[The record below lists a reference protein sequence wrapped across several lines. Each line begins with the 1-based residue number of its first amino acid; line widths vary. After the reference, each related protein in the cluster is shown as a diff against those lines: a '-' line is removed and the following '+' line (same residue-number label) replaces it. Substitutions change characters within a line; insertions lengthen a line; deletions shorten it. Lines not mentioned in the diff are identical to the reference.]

1 MTKQKLVHFFFE
13 RNYMVT
19 PEILKKI
26 PDSFDYD
33 SFLDAHKNFQ
43 RSQNTSM
50 LTEDMLGDI
59 FQTQDQ
65 VVQVPLIQPTKIEVI
80 DMYHDKPKKREVK
93 DFVGYMR
100 MRYASLKKILLQRTE
115 LQTAVS
121 INKAFTKAQKEPVA
135 LIGFVYAKDQTKN
148 GHYIL
153 ELEDPTGIIKV
164 LIGAK
169 NEELLAVMDEIVLDE
184 VIGVVGTMGD
194 GMVYVKEIIFPDI
207 PVKEYKRVQDDV
219 CVCFISDLH
228 VGSKM
233 FAKEEFEHFI
243 DWLNLLYGSEE
254 QKELARKVKYLI
266 ISGDLIDGVGIYP
279 GQEKELYITDIYGQY
294 DALADYLG
302 SLRDDIKIV
311 VCGGN
316 HDALRLSEP
325 QPPLSKEFARSLYKL
340 KNVTF
345 VTNPAM
351 VRIHN
356 TFDILMYHGYCF
368 DYYMNNVEFLR
379 KAGSYDASDAMMQFA
394 LKKRHIAPTHV
405 STLYI
410 PDTER
415 DPLVIE
421 KVPDFFVSG
430 HIHHDVKI
438 TTYKNVTLIGCCSFQ
453 YKTAFQEKLGHTN
466 ITWAKSPVIN
476 LKTRQI
482 KVMDF
487 RKEEEII
494 KNEVTL

>member
-13 RNYMVT
+13 RNYMIS
-19 PEILKKI
+19 PDILKKI
-26 PDSFDYD
+26 PDSFNYD
-33 SFLDAHKNFQ
+33 SFLDSHKNFQ
-43 RSQNTSM
+43 KSQNTVL
-50 LTEDMLGDI
+50 LTEDMFKDI
-59 FQTQDQ
+59 FREERRS
-65 VVQVPLIQPTKIEVI
+65 VQVPLTQPTKIEVI
-80 DMYHDKPKKREVK
+80 DMYKDTPKKREVK
-93 DFVGYMR
+93 DFVSYMR

-115 LQTAVS
+115 LQTAIS
-121 INKAFTKAQKEPVA
+121 INKALTKTQKEPVA
-135 LIGFVYAKDQTKN
+135 IIGFVYSKEQTKN

-153 ELEDPTGIIKV
+153 QLEDPTGMIKV

-169 NEELLAVMDEIVLDE
+169 NEELMGLMDELVLDE
-184 VIGVVGTMGD
+184 AIGIIGTMGD
-194 GMVYVKEIIFPDI
+194 GMVYAKEIIFPDI
-207 PVKEYKRVQDDV
+207 PMKEYKRIQDDI
-219 CVCFISDLH
+219 CVAFISDLH

-233 FAKEEFEHFI
+233 FAKEEFERFI
-243 DWLNLLYGSEE
+243 DWLNLLYGTEE
-254 QKELARKVKYLI
+254 QKELAQKVKYLV

-279 GQEKELYITDIYGQY
+279 GQEKELYIDDIYGQY
-294 DALADYLG
+294 DALAVYLG

-325 QPPLSKEFARSLYKL
+325 QPPLSKEFARALYKL
-340 KNVTF
+340 KNITF
-345 VTNPAM
+345 VTNPAV

-368 DYYMNNVEFLR
+368 DYYMNNVESLR
-379 KAGSYDASDAMMQFA
+379 KAGAYDASDAMMQFA

-410 PDTER
+410 PDVER
-415 DPLVIE
+415 DPLVLE
-421 KVPDFFVSG
+421 HVPDFFVSG

-438 TTYKNVTLIGCCSFQ
+438 SSYKNVTLIGCCSFQ
-453 YKTAFQEKLGHTN
+453 YKTAFQEKLGHVN
-466 ITWAKSPVIN
+466 ITWAKSPIIN

-482 KVMDF
+482 KIMDF

-494 KNEVTL
+494 QH